1 VPAGLVCHVCPK
13 NFLFQSLKPQPQKP
27 RKKVRALVSREAN
40 WWNGSLGVGPTGIE
54 TARSREES
62 ETTWALLLLGFRI

>member
-13 NFLFQSLKPQPQKP
+13 IFLFQLLKPQPEKP

-40 WWNGSLGVGPTGIE
+40 WWDGSLIVGPTGIE
-54 TARSREES
+54 TARSREET
-62 ETTWALLLLGFRI
+62 EATLA